1 MAGTDRSQNT
11 NFENPCIILK
21 EVQLPENLGMVLR
34 AMLNFGF
41 KNLRLVNPKVNLI
54 NKKTISSSAGAYD
67 IIGNNIKV
75 FNSLEESIEDI
86 ECLCATSVRKRD
98 LDSFV
103 GDPKT
108 TIKNIS
114 KNFNNANAIGFLF
127 GPEKAGLKNSDL
139 ALANMI
145 INIPTNR
152 AFGSLNLAMSV
163 NIICYEWYINNNN
176 IKKLKHFHEKDIAKK
191 KEVTF
196 FSDRLIQI
204 LHETN
209 FFINSED
216 QDKLKNNLKNIFS
229 KNNLTNKELRI
240 LHGVITNIKKDKK
253 SN

>member
-11 NFENPCIILK
+11 NFEKPCIILN
-21 EVQLPENLGMVLR
+21 EVQLAENLGMVLR

-41 KNLRLVNPKVNLI
+41 KNLRLVNPKVNFA
-54 NKKTISSSAGAYD
+54 NKKTIASSAGAYD
-67 IIGNNIKV
+67 IISNNIKV
-75 FNSLEESIEDI
+75 FNSLEACIEDI

-103 GDPKT
+103 GDPKNT
-108 TIKNIS
+108 NT
-114 KNFNNANAIGFLF
+114 IGFLF

-145 INIPTNR
+145 INIPTNK

-163 NIICYEWYINNNN
+163 NIICYEWYLKNNN
-176 IKKLKHFHEKDIAKK
+176 IKNLKHFHEKDIAKK

-216 QDKLKNNLKNIFS
+216 QDKLKNNLKNIFF